1 MKDLLYN
8 RAQRFTQQDLCLEF
22 SNTALMVWFLV
33 AVLDLGSKR
42 SWEREGVALSY
53 LGFERLFPGLSP
65 LEIEERGLE
74 LTWSFRRHSIQYV
87 LSEVE
92 EVPEKRD
99 LLLF

>member
-53 LGFERLFPGLSP
+53 LGFERLFPGFHH
-65 LEIEERGLE
+65 
-74 LTWSFRRHSIQYV
+74 WK
-87 LSEVE
+87 VE
-92 EVPEKRD
+92 KGG
-99 LLLF
+99 